1 MNKLRDMGAD
11 LIRWGYRHQKWA
23 FVLILVPLT
32 WWASDRSPPFEV
44 VRYYEP
50 PAVTAGA
57 EVTFSMVVDRELG
70 RDCSAT
76 VSRQLRDSSGTT
88 RPVTAGEYF
97 SAKQIA
103 AIEHEAPDMLKR
115 TFVVP
120 PTLAPGRAVL
130 ITETQYRCGL
140 NPFHALWPIDQL
152 LEWPFEVLPAKA
164 TPPMVIIDRRD
175 SR

>member
-1 MNKLRDMGAD
+1 MKKLRKWGAD
-11 LIRWGYRHQKWA
+11 MIRFGDKHSKWA
-23 FVLILVPLT
+23 FVLILAPLI

-50 PAVTAGA
+50 AAVAAGG
-57 EVTFSMVVDRELG
+57 EVTFSMVVEREVG

-76 VSRQLRDSSGTT
+76 VSRQLRDASGTT
-88 RPVTAGEYF
+88 RPVTSGEYF
-97 SAKQIA
+97 SAEQIA
-103 AIEHEAPDMLKR
+103 AIERQAPDILKR

-120 PTLAPGRAVL
+120 ATVAPGRAVL

-152 LEWPFEVLPAKA
+152 LEWPFDVLPAKIA
-164 TPPMVIIDRRD
+164 PPVVIIDRRG
-175 SR
+175 